1 MFAYI
6 SSLWTRFV
14 RWLRPEE
21 EKPVPAAG
29 RWDARQTVWLEDCK
43 NIKMPKLVRQKRL
56 RLPLRSP
63 HRYNQYSA

>member
-14 RWLRPEE
+14 RWLHP
-21 EKPVPAAG
+21 EKPVPE
-29 RWDARQTVWLEDCK
+29 RWEARQTLWLEDCR

-56 RLPLRSP
+56 RLPLRY
-63 HRYNQYSA
+63 RYNQYSA